1 MESVEFLFLN
11 RQKSYIKIQGLI
23 NIFLDKCNAKAGYIT
38 PPSKKKINKNKKIK
52 NHRSSSLAH
61 FQTELSSI
69 HTLILMF
76 GPQAQKRP
84 EMKS

>member
-38 PPSKKKINKNKKIK
+38 PPLQKKKSKKKKITEV
-52 NHRSSSLAH
+52 AH
-61 FQTELSSI
+61 
-69 HTLILMF
+69 
-76 GPQAQKRP
+76 
-84 EMKS
+84 

>member
-38 PPSKKKINKNKKIK
+38 PPPSKKQNQKKKKITEV
-52 NHRSSSLAH
+52 AH
-61 FQTELSSI
+61 
-69 HTLILMF
+69 
-76 GPQAQKRP
+76 
-84 EMKS
+84 

>member
-38 PPSKKKINKNKKIK
+38 PLQKTKQKKNQKKKKITEV
-52 NHRSSSLAH
+52 AH
-61 FQTELSSI
+61 
-69 HTLILMF
+69 
-76 GPQAQKRP
+76 
-84 EMKS
+84 

>member
-38 PPSKKKINKNKKIK
+38 PPPPPKNKIKKKKKITEV
-52 NHRSSSLAH
+52 AH
-61 FQTELSSI
+61 
-69 HTLILMF
+69 
-76 GPQAQKRP
+76 
-84 EMKS
+84 

>member
-38 PPSKKKINKNKKIK
+38 PPSKKKK
-52 NHRSSSLAH
+52 S
-61 FQTELSSI
+61 
-69 HTLILMF
+69 
-76 GPQAQKRP
+76 QK
-84 EMKS
+84 